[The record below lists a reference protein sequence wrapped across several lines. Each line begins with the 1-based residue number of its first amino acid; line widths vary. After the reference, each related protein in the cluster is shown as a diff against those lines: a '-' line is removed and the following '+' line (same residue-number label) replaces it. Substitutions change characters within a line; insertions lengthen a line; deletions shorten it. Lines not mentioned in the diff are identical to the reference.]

1 MPKMTKRHS
10 LLRLG
15 DSRCTVK
22 IVIGAGTPNPLALL
36 VVVVVC
42 GGGAWTRCFRD
53 AIKVAAAAAVP
64 LFQSP
69 ENIFHWRQRHLVG
82 FDLQGICPQGKAC
95 CYYGASKFYF
105 DVDALVA

>member
-10 LLRLG
+10 LLQLG
-15 DSRCTVK
+15 DSRFTVK

-53 AIKVAAAAAVP
+53 AIKVAAAAAAGAVP

-69 ENIFHWRQRHLVG
+69 ENVFHWR
-82 FDLQGICPQGKAC
+82 
-95 CYYGASKFYF
+95 
-105 DVDALVA
+105 